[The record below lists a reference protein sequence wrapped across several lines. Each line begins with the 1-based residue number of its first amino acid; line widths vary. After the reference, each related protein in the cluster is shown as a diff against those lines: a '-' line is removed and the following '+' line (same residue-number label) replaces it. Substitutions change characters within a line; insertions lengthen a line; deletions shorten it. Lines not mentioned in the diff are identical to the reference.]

1 MHRLYLEAALTPG
14 PRTLDER
21 ARRHVR
27 ALRLRDGDPV
37 QGFDGS
43 SGQWSARM
51 CAQGTQLELLQFEEV
66 ERELARPVDLA
77 VGMPANERMDW
88 LVEKATELGAQAITP
103 LMCTR
108 SVLRLHGERA
118 ERRGAHWRGVAIAAC
133 EQCGR
138 NRLPLL
144 RQASSMQDWLH
155 GLPQPHGE
163 ARCVLAAPSQPGA
176 LGFGRWAAGL
186 RDGQAVL
193 ALSGPEGGL
202 DEQELALALQAGFV
216 PLSLGPRTLRAET
229 APLALLAALAATCA

>member
-1 MHRLYLEAALTPG
+1 MHRLYLDPALAAG
-14 PRTLDER
+14 PRALDPR
-21 ARRHVR
+21 AQRHVR

-37 QGFDGS
+37 QVFDGNG
-43 SGQWSARM
+43 GQWSARLR
-51 CAQGTQLELLQFEEV
+51 AQGTQIELLQFEPV
-66 ERELARPVDLA
+66 ERELARPVEIA

-118 ERRGAHWRGVAIAAC
+118 ERRGAHWRGVALAAC

-144 RQASSMQDWLH
+144 RRAASLPDWLRA
-155 GLPQPHGE
+155 LPQPADE

-176 LGFGRWAAGL
+176 QGYARWAAGL
-186 RDGQAVL
+186 HDAQPVL

-202 DEQELALALQAGFV
+202 DEQEMALALQAGFV

-229 APLALLAALAATCA
+229 APLALLAALAAPCA